1 MNVNSREGWKW
12 KARSAHGLRGAGLVT
27 DSLTRKGHAQNI
39 ITFALEFFGMNT
51 SDKIKSLP
59 EASAI
64 VRGWKATGQK
74 VVFTNGC
81 FDLLHLGHVDYLEKA
96 RNLGD
101 KLVVGLNTDNS
112 VSRFKGPERPLQ
124 DQNSRARVLAS
135 LQFVDLVVFFDE
147 DTPLNLISELVP
159 GVLVKG
165 SDYLAEN
172 IVGAEVVKRNG
183 GEVKTIDFVPGY
195 STTRIVEKIKRT

>member
-1 MNVNSREGWKW
+1 M
-12 KARSAHGLRGAGLVT
+12 T
-27 DSLTRKGHAQNI
+27 P
-39 ITFALEFFGMNT
+39 
-51 SDKIKSLP
+51 DKIKSLA
-59 EASAI
+59 EASSQ
-64 VRGWKATGQK
+64 VKSWKKAGQK

-96 RNLGD
+96 RSLGD
-101 KLVVGLNTDNS
+101 RLVVGLNTDSS

-124 DQNSRARVLAS
+124 DQNSRARVMAS

-147 DTPLNLISELVP
+147 DTPLNLISELEP
-159 GVLVKG
+159 NILVKG

-172 IVGAEVVKRNG
+172 IVGADVVKKNS
-183 GEVKTIDFVPGY
+183 GEVKTIDLVPGY

>member
-1 MNVNSREGWKW
+1 MTYN
-12 KARSAHGLRGAGLVT
+12 
-27 DSLTRKGHAQNI
+27 
-39 ITFALEFFGMNT
+39 
-51 SDKIKSLP
+51 KIKSLP
-59 EASAI
+59 EATTQ
-64 VRGWKATGQK
+64 VKAWQNAGLK

-96 RNLGD
+96 RSMGD
-101 KLVVGLNTDNS
+101 KLVLGLNSDNS

-124 DQNSRARVLAS
+124 DQQSRARVLAA
-135 LQFVDLVVFFDE
+135 LQFVDLVVLFDE
-147 DTPLNLISELVP
+147 DTPLNLISQLLP
-159 GVLVKG
+159 NILVKG

-172 IVGAEVVKRNG
+172 IVGADVVKKNG